1 MKFSIVLLCLT
12 VAAAGVGAQSASP
25 AFEVA
30 SVKENRSGSQNSSS
44 RTVGGRYSGT
54 NLSLIQLLRTAYA
67 VQEFQIADYP
77 AWAETDKFDVEAKI
91 EAGAN
96 PQDFPLMLQKL
107 LADRFKLVL
116 HREPRQQSIYTL
128 VVLKDGP
135 KFKPGDPSN
144 CKGRASGGFAATPTE
159 INGGC
164 VTMEQ
169 FAARLSRSIGTHVVD
184 GTSLKGTFDF
194 KVSWLPDDRFSGRGA
209 SANPTLFTA
218 IQEQLGLRLQPG
230 RGPADTLVIDRAE
243 RPVPD

>member
-1 MKFSIVLLCLT
+1 MKFSIVLLCVT
-12 VAAAGVGAQSASP
+12 VAATGVGAQNASP

-30 SVKENRSGSQNSSS
+30 SVKENKSGSQNSSN
-44 RTVGGRYSGT
+44 RTAGERYSGT
-54 NLSLIQLLRTAYA
+54 NLSLIQMLRTAYA
-67 VQEFQIADYP
+67 VQEFQIAGYP
-77 AWAETDKFDVEAKI
+77 AWAETDKFDI
-91 EAGAN
+91 EGKMESGGN
-96 PQDFPLMLQKL
+96 VRDFPLALQKL

-116 HREPRQQSIYTL
+116 HREPRQASIYTL
-128 VVLKDGP
+128 VVMKDGP

-144 CKGRASGGFAATPTE
+144 CSGRSGGFAATPTE

-194 KVSWLPDDRFSGRGA
+194 TVSWLADDRFSGRGA

-218 IQEQLGLRLQPG
+218 LQEQLGLRLQSG
-230 RGPADTLVIDRAE
+230 KGPVETLVIDRVE
-243 RPVPD
+243 RPVAD